1 MASRNRTASFPIVR
15 RQPGSVRGSPRLER
29 RRCGLIEDAD
39 FREFLATDYA
49 RLVAAVALITGSRPA
64 AEDAVQE
71 ALVRAWERTMK
82 GEAIDSLGAWVA
94 TVALNVSRSGV
105 RRKVAERRARQR
117 LGAPPTTTPERSH
130 GEAIDIERA
139 VAALPRRQREVV
151 VLRYLLDLN
160 TAETATTLRINE
172 GTVKS
177 ELSRAR
183 AALARCL
190 EAANME
196 VSNDARP

>member
-1 MASRNRTASFPIVR
+1 
-15 RQPGSVRGSPRLER
+15 
-29 RRCGLIEDAD
+29 
-39 FREFLATDYA
+39 LATDYA
-49 RLVAAVALITGSRPA
+49 RLVAAVGLVTGSRPA

-71 ALVRAWERTMK
+71 ALVRAWERTTK

-105 RRKVAERRARQR
+105 RRKMAERRARQR
-117 LGAPPTTTPERSH
+117 LGAPPTTTPDRFH
-130 GEAIDIERA
+130 GDVVDIERA
-139 VAALPRRQREVV
+139 VATLPRRQREVV

-160 TAETATTLRINE
+160 TAETATTLKINE

-183 AALARCL
+183 AVLADRL
-190 EAANME
+190 GVERMEE
-196 VSNDARP
+196 VSNDAGP

>member
-1 MASRNRTASFPIVR
+1 
-15 RQPGSVRGSPRLER
+15 
-29 RRCGLIEDAD
+29 
-39 FREFLATDYA
+39 
-49 RLVAAVALITGSRPA
+49 
-64 AEDAVQE
+64 VQE
-71 ALVRAWERTMK
+71 ALVRAWERTTK

-105 RRKVAERRARQR
+105 RRKMAERRARQR
-117 LGAPPTTTPERSH
+117 LGAPPATTPDRFH
-130 GEAIDIERA
+130 GDAVDIERA
-139 VAALPRRQREVV
+139 VATLPRRQREVV

-183 AALARCL
+183 AALADRL
-190 EAANME
+190 GVERMEE
-196 VSNDARP
+196 VSNDAGP

>member
-1 MASRNRTASFPIVR
+1 MDAGGIR
-15 RQPGSVRGSPRLER
+15 
-29 RRCGLIEDAD
+29 LIEDAD
-39 FREFLATDYA
+39 FREFLAADYA
-49 RLVAAVALITGSRPA
+49 RLVAAVALVTGSRPA

-82 GEAIDSLGAWVA
+82 GEAIDSLGSWVA

-105 RRKVAERRARQR
+105 RRKMVERRARQR
-117 LGAPPTTTPERSH
+117 LGTPAAMAPDRSH
-130 GEAIDIERA
+130 GDVVDVERA
-139 VAALPRRQREVV
+139 VASLPRRQREVV

-183 AALARCL
+183 ATLARRL
-190 EAANME
+190 GSESME
-196 VSNDARP
+196 VTHDAGP

>member
-1 MASRNRTASFPIVR
+1 V
-15 RQPGSVRGSPRLER
+15 
-29 RRCGLIEDAD
+29 
-39 FREFLATDYA
+39 ATDYA
-49 RLVAAVALITGSRPA
+49 RLVAAIALVTGSRPA

-105 RRKVAERRARQR
+105 RRKMAERRARHR
-117 LGAPPTTTPERSH
+117 LGAPPKTVPDGRHADTV
-130 GEAIDIERA
+130 DIERA

-151 VLRYLLDLN
+151 VLRYLLNLN

-183 AALARCL
+183 AALAQRL
-190 EAANME
+190 GTVSMEAT
-196 VSNDARP
+196 NDAGP

>member
-1 MASRNRTASFPIVR
+1 
-15 RQPGSVRGSPRLER
+15 
-29 RRCGLIEDAD
+29 
-39 FREFLATDYA
+39 
-49 RLVAAVALITGSRPA
+49 LVAAVALVTGSRPA

-71 ALVRAWERTMK
+71 ALVRAWERTSK
-82 GEAIDSLGAWVA
+82 GEAIDSLNAWVA
-94 TVALNVSRSGV
+94 TVALNVSRSGI

-117 LGAPPTTTPERSH
+117 LGAQPAAAPDRSA
-130 GEAIDIERA
+130 GDTVDVERA
-139 VAALPRRQREVV
+139 VASLPRRQREVV

-160 TAETATTLRINE
+160 TIETATTLRINE

-183 AALARCL
+183 AALADRL
-190 EAANME
+190 DVVTVE

>member
-1 MASRNRTASFPIVR
+1 
-15 RQPGSVRGSPRLER
+15 
-29 RRCGLIEDAD
+29 
-39 FREFLATDYA
+39 
-49 RLVAAVALITGSRPA
+49 VAAVALVTGSRLT

-71 ALVRAWERTMK
+71 ALVRAWERATK
-82 GEAIDSLGAWVA
+82 GDAIDSLGAWVA
-94 TVALNVSRSGV
+94 TVALNVSRSSV
-105 RRKVAERRARQR
+105 RRKMAERRARQR
-117 LGAPPTTTPERSH
+117 LGAPATTVPDGRHADTV
-130 GEAIDIERA
+130 DIERA
-139 VAALPRRQREVV
+139 VATLPRRQREVV

>member
-1 MASRNRTASFPIVR
+1 M
-15 RQPGSVRGSPRLER
+15 
-29 RRCGLIEDAD
+29 GLIEDAD
-39 FREFLATDYA
+39 FREFLAKDYG
-49 RLVAAVALITGSRPA
+49 RLVAAVALVSGSRPA

-71 ALVRAWERTMK
+71 ALVRAWERTTK

-105 RRKVAERRARQR
+105 RRKMAERRARQR
-117 LGAPPTTTPERSH
+117 LGVSPVATRERSD
-130 GEAIDIERA
+130 GDVIDVERA
-139 VAALPRRQREVV
+139 VAELPRRQREVV

-160 TAETATTLRINE
+160 TAETASTLRINE

-183 AALARCL
+183 AALAQRL
-190 EAANME
+190 GSMNVE
-196 VSNDARP
+196 VFNDAGP

>member
-1 MASRNRTASFPIVR
+1 
-15 RQPGSVRGSPRLER
+15 
-29 RRCGLIEDAD
+29 
-39 FREFLATDYA
+39 
-49 RLVAAVALITGSRPA
+49 VAAVALVTGSRPA

-71 ALVRAWERTMK
+71 ALVRAWERATK

-105 RRKVAERRARQR
+105 RRKMAERRARQR
-117 LGAPPTTTPERSH
+117 LGAQSVTMTDRSH
-130 GEAIDIERA
+130 GDTVDIERA
-139 VAALPRRQREVV
+139 IAMLPRRQREVV

-183 AALARCL
+183 AALAQRL
-190 EAANME
+190 NTTSVE
-196 VSNDARP
+196 VTNDAGH

>member
-1 MASRNRTASFPIVR
+1 M
-15 RQPGSVRGSPRLER
+15 
-29 RRCGLIEDAD
+29 
-39 FREFLATDYA
+39 
-49 RLVAAVALITGSRPA
+49 AAVALVTGSRPA

-71 ALVRAWERTMK
+71 ALVRAWERTTK

-94 TVALNVSRSGV
+94 TVAVNVSRNGV
-105 RRKVAERRARQR
+105 RRKMAERRARQR
-117 LGAPPTTTPERSH
+117 LGASPTTTPDRFH
-130 GEAIDIERA
+130 GDTVDVERA
-139 VAALPRRQREVV
+139 VASLPRRQREVV

-183 AALARCL
+183 AALTQRL
-190 EAANME
+190 GPMSVE
-196 VSNDARP
+196 VTNDAGS

>member
-1 MASRNRTASFPIVR
+1 
-15 RQPGSVRGSPRLER
+15 
-29 RRCGLIEDAD
+29 
-39 FREFLATDYA
+39 
-49 RLVAAVALITGSRPA
+49 VAAVALVTGSRPA

-71 ALVRAWERTMK
+71 ALVRAWERSMK
-82 GEAIDSLGAWVA
+82 GQAIDSLGAWVA

-105 RRKVAERRARQR
+105 RRKIAERRARHR
-117 LGAPPTTTPERSH
+117 LGPTTTTAPEWSH
-130 GEAIDIERA
+130 GEVVDIERA
-139 VAALPRRQREVV
+139 VASLPRRQREVV

-183 AALARCL
+183 AALANTL
-190 EAANME
+190 GAVSME
-196 VSNDARP
+196 VSNDAGS

>member
-1 MASRNRTASFPIVR
+1 
-15 RQPGSVRGSPRLER
+15 
-29 RRCGLIEDAD
+29 
-39 FREFLATDYA
+39 LATEYA
-49 RLVAAVALITGSRPA
+49 RLVAAVGLITGSRPA

-71 ALVRAWERTMK
+71 ALVRAWERTTK

-105 RRKVAERRARQR
+105 RRKMAERRARQR
-117 LGAPPTTTPERSH
+117 LGAPPSTAPDRSH
-130 GEAIDIERA
+130 GDAVDVERA

-160 TAETATTLRINE
+160 TAETASTLRINE

-183 AALARCL
+183 VALAHRL
-190 EAANME
+190 GAVSME
-196 VSNDARP
+196 VSNDAGP

>member
-1 MASRNRTASFPIVR
+1 M
-15 RQPGSVRGSPRLER
+15 
-29 RRCGLIEDAD
+29 
-39 FREFLATDYA
+39 
-49 RLVAAVALITGSRPA
+49 AAVALVTGSRHA

-71 ALVRAWERTMK
+71 ALVRAWERSAN

-105 RRKVAERRARQR
+105 RRKMAERRARQR
-117 LGAPPTTTPERSH
+117 LGAPAATTPDRSH
-130 GEAIDIERA
+130 GDMVDIERGI
-139 VAALPRRQREVV
+139 AALPRRQREVV

-160 TAETATTLRINE
+160 TAETASTLRINE

-183 AALARCL
+183 ASLANALGTVD
-190 EAANME
+190 ME
-196 VSNDARP
+196 VSYDARP